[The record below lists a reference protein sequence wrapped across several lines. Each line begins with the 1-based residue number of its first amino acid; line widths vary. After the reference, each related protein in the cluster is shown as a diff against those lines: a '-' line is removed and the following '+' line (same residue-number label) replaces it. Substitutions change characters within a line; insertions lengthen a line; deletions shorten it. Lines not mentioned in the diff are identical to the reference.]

1 MKCSLCTGWSWRER
15 GPAHSSEAWDQTSSV
30 WHLPGIFFSTL
41 AETQIPVSHSRTPI
55 FSSQLDQQW
64 SDNRTARHVDAFEE
78 RCAFFFFYPHG
89 FHLGAALM
97 LLLSPAWLLS
107 IRSHFYNLAE
117 SYISTQTS
125 GCMQLSVTHH
135 VTLVVSCYNGGVV
148 ILSLVRLCSCR
159 CVDVIVV
166 ADLSAAA
173 SHEHDCP
180 PHVDFFHFLSV
191 HRGRPLYPRERFT
204 YSVSCAVLF
213 LTSLGCLLL
222 FGSDCVCVWVH
233 VSCRLVAQLW
243 KHQSVLSPWQLEDTQ
258 L

>member
-1 MKCSLCTGWSWRER
+1 MLSVHRLILEREGPRSLFRGLGPNLVGVAPSRYFFFPLSLKLKFQRLIRGLPFLAPNLTCNDQITER
-15 GPAHSSEAWDQTSSV
+15 RDTWMLLKNAV
-30 WHLPGIFFSTL
+30 L
-41 AETQIPVSHSRTPI
+41 
-55 FSSQLDQQW
+55 
-64 SDNRTARHVDAFEE
+64 
-78 RCAFFFFYPHG
+78 FFFFYPHG

-97 LLLSPAWLLS
+97 LLLSPTWLLC

-125 GCMQLSVTHH
+125 GCMQLSVTHP

-148 ILSLVRLCSCR
+148 VLSRVRLCWCR
-159 CVDVIVV
+159 REDVIVV
-166 ADLSAAA
+166 AYLPAAA

-180 PHVDFFHFLSV
+180 PLVDFFHFLSV
-191 HRGRPLYPRERFT
+191 HRGRPLYPCERFT

-213 LTSLGCLLL
+213 LTSLGCLFL